1 MYGRHLHLCSQAGPE
16 PSCESDPLLGM
27 GHVVLSKKTSVSPS
41 RKPQLNEVDRLIKG
55 ALRKNVIN
63 LKEGITTCSLYM

>member
-1 MYGRHLHLCSQAGPE
+1 MYSRHLHLCSQAGPE
-16 PSCESDPLLGM
+16 PSSESDPLLDL

-55 ALRKNVIN
+55 TLRNNVIN
-63 LKEGITTCSLYM
+63 LKEGITTCSLYI